1 MKITVY
7 YEDNRDRTTIE
18 VPDEDCEIWVEND
31 YRQRLA
37 VAEDKASVTR
47 RTPQQIMD
55 EECNK
60 PTYNNEHRETRR
72 HVSFDALDPMGD
84 TLIGEYGVDLGLG
97 PDGFEFLESAIEKL
111 RPRQRELLRKVFWED
126 IRQVDDEKILSE
138 KR

>member
-31 YRQRLA
+31 YQRRLA
-37 VAEDKASVTR
+37 EAEDKSSVVR

-55 EECNK
+55 EDCNR
-60 PTYNNEHRETRR
+60 PTYNNQHAETRR
-72 HVSFDALDPMGD
+72 HVSLDALDPMGD
-84 TLIGEYGVDLGLG
+84 TVIGTEDVEPDFCEDEYVPPGGY
-97 PDGFEFLESAIEKL
+97 SA
-111 RPRQRELLRKVFWED
+111 
-126 IRQVDDEKILSE
+126 